1 MSIESIPHRLRMH
14 ARTRPDEPA
23 YYVRE
28 ETGWAPTSWHD
39 YADRVERAARAMI
52 HLGIEPEDA
61 PAIIG
66 FNAPSWST
74 ALMAGVMLGGKP
86 TGVYTTNSA
95 PELAYIVGHAES
107 TLMFVENK
115 AQWEKLLQVRD
126 QLPLLKHVVLFE
138 GHPPI
143 PNTDVMTWDEF
154 MALGD
159 TSYQDELLSRLK
171 NIREEDA
178 ATLIYTS
185 GTTGPPKAVILTH
198 GNLMAAARV
207 VEQIASLGFKD
218 RVLSYLPLSHVA
230 EQLVSIHGPAYIG
243 NEVYYATSLEELGE
257 NLGEVQPTVFFGV
270 PRVWEKVYDGIQA
283 QLQNATG
290 VKKALAGWAFSVGE
304 RGIPYRLKDQYPTG
318 FLGFQYRLADKL
330 VFSKIRDKIGLGD
343 NQLAISGAAPIVP
356 EVLTFFAGINIVI
369 QEVYGQ
375 SEGTALT
382 SFNLRDEIKA
392 DTVGRAVPTVE
403 VKIAEDGEILSRG
416 RTISPGYYKDEAAT
430 KETFTEDGWLRTGDL
445 GEFDEEGYLK
455 ITGRKKEIIITAG
468 GKNIAPNNMERA
480 LKRHPLINE
489 AVLIGDEQRYLTA
502 LLTLEPEGLGEW
514 AEKHGAEL
522 VTAHEHPK
530 LRAEIQ
536 AHLDAVNPEFA
547 RVEQVQKFTLLPEN
561 FTVEAGQ
568 LTPSL
573 KIKRRIIVE
582 QFDEEIRS
590 MYA

>member
-14 ARTRPDEPA
+14 ARTRPEDSA
-23 YYVRE
+23 YFVRE
-28 ETGWAPTSWHD
+28 QTEWVPTSWKD
-39 YADRVERAARAMI
+39 YADRVEQAARAMI
-52 HLGIEPEDA
+52 HLGVAPGDA

-74 ALMAGVMLGGKP
+74 AMMAGMMLGGKP

-107 TLMFVENK
+107 PILFVENK
-115 AQWEKLLQVRD
+115 AQWEKLLEVRD

-138 GHPPI
+138 GHPSI
-143 PNTDVMTWDEF
+143 PGADVMTWDEF

-159 TSYQDELLSRLK
+159 MSYQDALLERLE
-171 NIREEDA
+171 NISEDDA

-198 GNLMAAARV
+198 GNLMAAARIA
-207 VEQIASLGFKD
+207 EQIANLRYED

-230 EQLVSIHGPAYIG
+230 EQIVSIHGPAYVG
-243 NEVYYATSLEELGE
+243 NEVYYATSLEELAD
-257 NLGEVQPTVFFGV
+257 NLPEVQPTVFFGV
-270 PRVWEKVYDGIQA
+270 PRVWEKIYDGIQA
-283 QLQNATG
+283 QLQQASG
-290 VKKALAGWAFSVGE
+290 VKKILANWALSVGE
-304 RGIPYRLKDQYPTG
+304 RGIPYRLKDEYPTG
-318 FLGFQYRLADKL
+318 LLGIQYRLADKL
-330 VFSKIRDKIGLGD
+330 VFSKIRDKIGLGA

-382 SFNLRDEIKA
+382 SFNLRNEIRA
-392 DTVGRAVPTVE
+392 NTVGRAVPTVE
-403 VKIAEDGEILSRG
+403 IKIAEDGEILTRG
-416 RTISPGYYKDEAAT
+416 KSISPGYYKDEKAT

-445 GEFDEEGYLK
+445 GEFDEDGYLK

-489 AVLIGDEQRYLTA
+489 AVLIGDEKRYLTV
-502 LLTLEPEGLGEW
+502 LLTLEPDALQEW
-514 AEKHGAEL
+514 AKKHGADAA
-522 VTAHEHPK
+522 TAHENPE

-536 AHLDAVNPEFA
+536 AHIDEVNPEFA
-547 RVEQVQKFTLLPEN
+547 RVERVQKFTLLPEN

-582 QFDEEIRS
+582 QFDDEINS
-590 MYA
+590 MYV